1 MNKTKDKKRSS
12 DNYIFAYYQAIMD
25 GSITVNEYIRQI
37 YSYLVEG
44 LEAKSFY
51 FDQKKATAAIEWIE
65 KHCFHTEGKLAMWP
79 FTLELWQKALIS
91 AMFGV
96 VDKNGLRQ
104 FREVFLV
111 VARKN
116 GKSLLASA
124 IARYIWVTEGFGTKV
139 YNVAPKLD
147 QADLVYSNV
156 WVMTTLDPECQD
168 KKIKSM
174 ERDSS

>member
-116 GKSLLASA
+116 GKSILASA
-124 IARYIWVTEGFGTKV
+124 VSSYIWRESGYGARVFC
-139 YNVAPKLD
+139 VAPKVD
-147 QADLVYSNV
+147 QSD
-156 WVMTTLDPECQD
+156 
-168 KKIKSM
+168 II
-174 ERDSS
+174 